1 MSKPAPWLILGM
13 GNPGAQYNDTLHNV
27 GRETVQI
34 LAARTHS
41 NFRRHRSGNL
51 VAQTQFEVG
60 ADAPTVLLAQSRT
73 FMNVSGPPYA
83 NLIKAFKVPLQQVLV
98 IQDDLDLE
106 AHLLRLKMGGGEGGH
121 NGLRSLSAGVGS
133 KDYPRLRIGIGRP
146 PGRMDPARYVLAAIP
161 KSHREGWRVTLERAA
176 DVAESVVDEGFVKAQ
191 MALHTADNL
200 GEK

>member
-13 GNPGAQYNDTLHNV
+13 GNPGAKYDGTLHNV

-34 LAARTHS
+34 LGARTRS
-41 NFRRHRSGNL
+41 NFRRHRSGVL
-51 VAQTQFEVG
+51 VAQTQFEMG
-60 ADAPTVLLAQSRT
+60 MDAPTVLLAQSRT
-73 FMNVSGPPYA
+73 FMNVSGPTYA
-83 NLIKAFKVPLQQVLV
+83 SLIKAFKVPLDHVLV

-121 NGLRSLSAGVGS
+121 NGLRSLSKAVGS
-133 KDYPRLRIGIGRP
+133 KDYARLRIGIGRP
-146 PGRMDPARYVLAAIP
+146 PGHMDPAHYVLAPIP
-161 KSHREGWRVTLERAA
+161 KAQREEWRVTLEQAA
-176 DVAESVVDEGFVKAQ
+176 DVAQSAVSEGFVKAQ

>member
-1 MSKPAPWLILGM
+1 MSKQAPWLILGL
-13 GNPGAQYNDTLHNV
+13 GNPGAKYDSTLHNV

-34 LAARTHS
+34 LGARTHS

-51 VAQTQFEVG
+51 VAQTQFGVG
-60 ADAPTVLLAQSRT
+60 VDAPSVLLALSRT
-73 FMNVSGPPYA
+73 FMNVSGPPFA
-83 NLIKAFKVPLQQVLV
+83 NLIKAFKVPLEQVLV

-121 NGLRSLSAGVGS
+121 NGLRSLSSAVGS
-133 KDYPRLRIGIGRP
+133 KDYGRLRIGIGRP
-146 PGRMDPARYVLAAIP
+146 PGRMDPARYVLAPIP
-161 KSHREGWRVTLERAA
+161 KAQREQWKVTLEKAA
-176 DVAESVVDEGFVKAQ
+176 DVAQSVVLEGFTKAQ